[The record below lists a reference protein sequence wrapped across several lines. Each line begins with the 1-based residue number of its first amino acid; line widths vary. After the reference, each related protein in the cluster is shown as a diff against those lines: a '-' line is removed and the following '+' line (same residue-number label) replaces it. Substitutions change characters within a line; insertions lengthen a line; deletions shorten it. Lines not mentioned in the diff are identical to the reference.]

1 MNLGVT
7 TIRGHLWLAYNL
19 KEKFLTR
26 RQLSWETCLFG
37 SRWWKR
43 RMKAQGWAALPLSAN
58 DPHCWLQPTPRH
70 TYSEACETEP
80 SWDPQIRGSRC
91 DEEPGAC
98 YIWELG
104 SMLTLFPS
112 PLPPS
117 LSLCVRGCDTT
128 WYTKSTVLFCVFLC
142 TTISNLLA
150 LSTICWG
157 LSMLMRVALVCS
169 FHSHESSMTSGHTYI
184 SADRSRLLICWKC
197 KWSSYKKPRAQQQN
211 ISGASTKEGNFGVLE
226 YTGCHMALFPNH
238 SDLLSP

>member
-26 RQLSWETCLFG
+26 RQLSLETCLFG

-112 PLPPS
+112 
-117 LSLCVRGCDTT
+117 
-128 WYTKSTVLFCVFLC
+128 
-142 TTISNLLA
+142 LLA
-150 LSTICWG
+150 SPCVSVGATPPDTQSQLYFSVCFCARPFPICWH
-157 LSMLMRVALVCS
+157 SAPFVEVCP
-169 FHSHESSMTSGHTYI
+169 
-184 SADRSRLLICWKC
+184 C
-197 KWSSYKKPRAQQQN
+197 
-211 ISGASTKEGNFGVLE
+211 
-226 YTGCHMALFPNH
+226 
-238 SDLLSP
+238 